1 MADFRTK
8 LNVTFPDLVH
18 NICILGFR
26 IKVKYVQFYH
36 NEQVNRMNTKI
47 LLVASLVAVF
57 TVGYYADN
65 VVAFAQYM
73 GNVGSQGETG
83 TNTLEEALEIQHRR
97 VLAAEANPAS
107 GSGTPYLDANG
118 VVGAA
123 VIAGAVFGGVAGAFF
138 IRGRSG
144 KYAAMGRG

>member
-1 MADFRTK
+1 
-8 LNVTFPDLVH
+8 
-18 NICILGFR
+18 
-26 IKVKYVQFYH
+26 
-36 NEQVNRMNTKI
+36 MNTKI
-47 LLVASLVAVF
+47 LLAASLIAVF
-57 TVGYYADN
+57 TIGYYADS

-83 TNTLEEALEIQHRR
+83 TYTLEEALKLQRSRIES
-97 VLAAEANPAS
+97 AKANPAS
-107 GSGTPYLDANG
+107 GSGTPYLDAGG